1 MSRLEVLAPCGSME
15 SVEAAVKSGA
25 DAVYLGA
32 KEFSARASAHNFD
45 FEEMEKAVKYC
56 HMCGVKAYLTANTVI
71 FDKECER
78 ALNTVINAYNAGID
92 GVIVQDFGL
101 VSLIKRYVPE
111 LPLHGSTQMSVHSP
125 SGAKFLEELG
135 FKRVVLSREL
145 SMEEIKEIR
154 KATSIELE
162 VFVHGAL
169 CMCVSGQC
177 YFSAMLGSRSG
188 NRGACA
194 QPCRL
199 PFGVNGKGGYA
210 LSLKDNSIIDY
221 LSELEKIGVN
231 SAKIEG
237 RMKRPEYVASA
248 VRACRESLDLGFV
261 TEQTRKYLTGV
272 FSRSGFTDGYYKDR
286 RGKDM
291 FGIRRHED
299 VTAVSEKM
307 FSQIRNLFKEQPKRV
322 GLSGDFSLFSGE
334 YPVLKVSDGKNT
346 VSVKGEALGEI
357 PIKAAV
363 TEEKVKQ
370 QLEKTG
376 GTPYFFKEI
385 NFQIA
390 ENVTIPLSVINNMR
404 RNALDELSKIRSE
417 NKNAFVEEV
426 TLS

>member
-1 MSRLEVLAPCGSME
+1 MSRLEVLAPCGGME

-25 DAVYLGA
+25 DAIYLGA

-237 RMKRPEYVASA
+237 RMKRPEYVAST
-248 VRACRESLDLGFV
+248 VSACRESLDLGFV
-261 TEQTRKYLTGV
+261 TEEIFNGS
-272 FSRSGFTDGYYKDR
+272 FFT
-286 RGKDM
+286 
-291 FGIRRHED
+291 FGIYRR
-299 VTAVSEKM
+299 
-307 FSQIRNLFKEQPKRV
+307 
-322 GLSGDFSLFSGE
+322 
-334 YPVLKVSDGKNT
+334 VL
-346 VSVKGEALGEI
+346 
-357 PIKAAV
+357 
-363 TEEKVKQ
+363 
-370 QLEKTG
+370 
-376 GTPYFFKEI
+376 
-385 NFQIA
+385 
-390 ENVTIPLSVINNMR
+390 
-404 RNALDELSKIRSE
+404 
-417 NKNAFVEEV
+417 
-426 TLS
+426 